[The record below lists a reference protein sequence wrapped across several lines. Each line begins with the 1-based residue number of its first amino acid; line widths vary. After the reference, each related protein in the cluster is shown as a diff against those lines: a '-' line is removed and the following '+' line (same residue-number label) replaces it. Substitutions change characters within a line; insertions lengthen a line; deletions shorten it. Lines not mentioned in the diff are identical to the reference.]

1 MEIKLF
7 NDEHL
12 DAYRQ
17 YLVSEERASATI
29 EKYMRDISA
38 FLKQILPN
46 EEITKE
52 RILLYKKELSEKYK
66 FTSANSML
74 IALNQFF
81 GYFNR
86 KDLQVKL
93 FKIQHNA
100 FRLQQAELT
109 QDDYKKLVHTAK
121 QHHNERL
128 SLLIQT
134 ICNTG
139 IRVSEH
145 SFITVEAVKSG
156 NIRIY
161 NKGKERFVFLS
172 KGLQVLLM
180 NYCRRKHIKNGP
192 VFITNKGKPMNRCN
206 IWTEMKALSKD
217 AGVEPQKIF
226 PHNLRHLFAL
236 TFYKLEKD
244 VVRLADLLGHSSIET
259 TRIYTS
265 TSKEECVHSL
275 TKLHLLF
282 GES

>member
-1 MEIKLF
+1 MEIKVF

-52 RILLYKKELSEKYK
+52 KILSYKKELSKKYK

-265 TSKEECVHSL
+265 TSKEECVNSL

>member
-1 MEIKLF
+1 MEIKVF

-52 RILLYKKELSEKYK
+52 KILSYKKELSKKYK

-81 GYFNR
+81 GYYNR

-265 TSKEECVHSL
+265 TSKEECVNSL

>member
-1 MEIKLF
+1 MEIKVF

-52 RILLYKKELSEKYK
+52 KILSYKKELSKKYK